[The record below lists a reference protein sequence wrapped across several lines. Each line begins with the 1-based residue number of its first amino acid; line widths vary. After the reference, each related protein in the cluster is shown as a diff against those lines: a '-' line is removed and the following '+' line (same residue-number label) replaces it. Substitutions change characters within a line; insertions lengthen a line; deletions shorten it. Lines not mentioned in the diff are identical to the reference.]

1 MGDTVIYFN
10 QLNHKPVETIRKRQ
24 PHQSPLL
31 SLGHIPLRQL
41 HEFCVHMI
49 IYTHVWQTDS

>member
-31 SLGHIPLRQL
+31 SLGRIPLRHNTLILCPHDNL
-41 HEFCVHMI
+41 H
-49 IYTHVWQTDS
+49 THVAD